1 MSQDCV
7 GTKHRVFIFVV
18 VVGYLKNRCE
28 KLEKNLE
35 PLSEQVVNNDKSY
48 TQLEVANHAYCG

>member
-1 MSQDCV
+1 MDCV
-7 GTKHRVFIFVV
+7 TFFFIRMC
-18 VVGYLKNRCE
+18 RCE

-48 TQLEVANHAYCG
+48 TQPGVANHAYCG

>member
-28 KLEKNLE
+28 KLQNQEELR
-35 PLSEQVVNNDKSY
+35 D
-48 TQLEVANHAYCG
+48 VAG